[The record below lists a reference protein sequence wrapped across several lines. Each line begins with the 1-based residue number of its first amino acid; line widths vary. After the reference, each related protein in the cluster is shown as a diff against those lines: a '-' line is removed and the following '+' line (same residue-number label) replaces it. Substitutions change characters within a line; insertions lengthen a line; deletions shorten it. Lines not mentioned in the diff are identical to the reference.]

1 MQEGEWLDAQP
12 FLRRVCADLRVG
24 ELLHG
29 PSFSLFDSTVAI
41 EIGDVKMDIGLHREN
56 QEAGSA
62 EELIA
67 GGAAPVQLSPPL
79 LLAVLDKLLCLEAT
93 WHTGSMLPQTVFTSL
108 YMLHPDRCVWGEGPC
123 THSISAASQKDRPS
137 LPLTSCLRQLSL
149 SAPAELPQRPPPML
163 PHAFCCLQACGQ
175 RATACLLPGA
185 AVDLLSAG

>member
-41 EIGDVKMDIGLHREN
+41 EIGDVKMDIGLHRGGE
-56 QEAGSA
+56 EELGSA

-67 GGAAPVQLSPPL
+67 GGAAPVQLPPPL
-79 LLAVLDKLLCLEAT
+79 LLAALDRLLCLEAA

-108 YMLHPDRCVWGEGPC
+108 YMLHPDRCGWGPGGCLHARQNSSEP
-123 THSISAASQKDRPS
+123 ASKCRVLWLS
-137 LPLTSCLRQLSL
+137 LPC
-149 SAPAELPQRPPPML
+149 PASS
-163 PHAFCCLQACGQ
+163 PHAHLPCFPHACHCSQACGQ
-175 RATACLLPGA
+175 HTAARLLPGPA
-185 AVDLLSAG
+185 INLLSRG

>member
-41 EIGDVKMDIGLHREN
+41 EIGDVKMDIGLHREDE
-56 QEAGSA
+56 EAGSA

-67 GGAAPVQLSPPL
+67 EGAAPVQLSPPL
-79 LLAVLDKLLCLEAT
+79 LLAVLDKLLCLEAA

-108 YMLHPDRCVWGEGPC
+108 YMLHPDRCVGGAGGMHAQQKCRQPAVLPC
-123 THSISAASQKDRPS
+123 
-137 LPLTSCLRQLSL
+137 LPLFTCLRRLSL
-149 SAPAELPQRPPPML
+149 SVPAQLAQRPPAML
-163 PHAFCCLQACGQ
+163 N
-175 RATACLLPGA
+175 
-185 AVDLLSAG
+185 